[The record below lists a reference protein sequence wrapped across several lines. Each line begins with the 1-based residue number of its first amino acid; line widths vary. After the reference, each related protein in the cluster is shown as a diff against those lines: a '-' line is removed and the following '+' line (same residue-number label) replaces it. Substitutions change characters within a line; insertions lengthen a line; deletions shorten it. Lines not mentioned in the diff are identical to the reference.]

1 MATQVPSEPSWRR
14 GMGWLVGVSCG
25 GCRAGGT
32 DVGSAGLREPKE
44 RKEDLKRVGRQS
56 GWTGHVL
63 MAASENLPSL

>member
-1 MATQVPSEPSWRR
+1 MSAVVGAEPEGQMWE
-14 GMGWLVGVSCG
+14 G
-25 GCRAGGT
+25 
-32 DVGSAGLREPKE
+32 AGLREPKE